1 MEDQFFELLEKMYIE
16 IQEMKTNMATKQDIA
31 GMATKQDIA
40 NMATKQDI
48 ADMATKQD
56 ISNMA
61 TKQDIVRL
69 ENRMDANHRTLYDGY
84 KQTMEGITEIKDEL
98 QIIKQQIEDHEIR
111 LRFCE
116 SAIK

>member
-31 GMATKQDIA
+31 

-48 ADMATKQD
+48 AD
-56 ISNMA
+56 MA

-69 ENRMDANHRTLYDGY
+69 ENRMDANHRALYDGY